1 MASNYTENYGLCQW
15 EETDAVLRTDFNED
29 NAKID
34 EALKNQKN
42 NISSLSSKLANKAS
56 NASLNELSAAVSLK
70 ANKTALD
77 AAINRISAL
86 ESGKADQSDLE
97 QVEDDIDALEGSK
110 ANKSDL
116 AWVKISE
123 QTLSSAAASVS
134 ISLNTSGYRRLK
146 LYFETEGAEA
156 INGSFNG
163 NPTVYYPSTE
173 FGTTFPVVKSADQYV
188 GGYIELFPVGTGRMV
203 GGKLSC
209 TSMFRASG
217 ENVVSNH
224 ITHIICPEL
233 AFSALKTL
241 VLTASDAGSGS
252 TFVKNSRFS
261 LYGLKE

>member
-15 EETDAVLRTDFNED
+15 EATDGVLRTDFNED

-42 NISSLSSKLANKAS
+42 SISSLSSSLENKTNSIMALIS
-56 NASLNELSAAVSLK
+56 QRATQAALNAAVS
-70 ANKTALD
+70 
-77 AAINRISAL
+77 RISAL
-86 ESGKADQSDLE
+86 ESGKANQSHLE

-146 LYFETEGAEA
+146 LYFETEGSEA

-163 NPTVYYPSTE
+163 NPTVHYPSSE
-173 FGTTFPVVKSADQYV
+173 SGTTFPVAKSADQYA
-188 GGYIELFPVGTGRMV
+188 GGSIELFPVGTGRMV
-203 GGKLSC
+203 GGELSC
-209 TSMFRASG
+209 TSIFRASG
-217 ENVVSNH
+217 KDVVSSY
-224 ITHIICPEL
+224 ITHIICPGL
-233 AFSALKTL
+233 TFAQLNTI
-241 VLTASDAGSGS
+241 VLTAASIVASGN
-252 TFVKNSRFS
+252 VLAKNSRFTV
-261 LYGLKE
+261 YGLKE